1 MPIDYCFI
9 EDYKMM
15 SLNNNCIKNAFY
27 MELFIIYCDFVKF
40 IVRTFNLYLDIPGI
54 ELKLKWA
61 EISRGI
67 ILWIGECF
75 LGLYHV
81 LHFDVELL
89 LHIC

>member
-1 MPIDYCFI
+1 
-9 EDYKMM
+9 MM
-15 SLNNNCIKNAFY
+15 SLSNNCIKNAFY
-27 MELFIIYCDFVKF
+27 MELFILYCDFVKF

-75 LGLYHV
+75 LGLYHA
-81 LHFDVELL
+81 LMYLLNFDVKLL